1 MWKLK
6 VAEGGSPLLRSTNGF
21 VGRTVWEFD
30 LDFGTPEQH
39 AEVEK
44 ARREFSNH
52 RFQRKHS
59 ADVLMRMQVCVCVM
73 YTVPYMLLLEHGHN
87 VLVYNKIQNKIINKR
102 YDKYYSFI
110 LTREYKKWSKS

>member
-30 LDFGTPEQH
+30 LDFGTPEQR

-59 ADVLMRMQVCVCVM
+59 ADVLMRMQVCVCVV
-73 YTVPYMLLLEHGHN
+73 YTVPYVLLLEHGHN